1 MIPRPSGNPKTSETS
16 VRGSDSRSGERGAV
30 TVEMGLMMPVLA
42 LLILGLVGFGLLY
55 NAQIT
60 IQGAVRE
67 GARVYALDSGDPVA
81 ATQEAA
87 PGYDV
92 AVTTPGGKCTPGTPA
107 SVTATTDYSFN
118 FMLFTVDRTLTATA
132 VMRCERQGS

>member
-1 MIPRPSGNPKTSETS
+1 MSSRTPAPASPCESASPPST
-16 VRGSDSRSGERGAV
+16 RASGERGAV

-60 IQGAVRE
+60 LQGAARE
-67 GARVYALDSGDPVA
+67 GARAFALDSGDPVA
-81 ATQEAA
+81 VTQTAA

-92 AVTTPGGKCTPGTPA
+92 NVSTSGGACTPGEPA

-132 VMRCERQGS
+132 VMRCEREGS